1 MTPSHEG
8 VLAVLDVG
16 SSKTRM
22 LVAELHEGSLRYRG
36 HAVAPSAGM
45 RRGIIADLK
54 PATDAINQASVH
66 AEAASQAVIEQC
78 VAGIGGA
85 HVRGVNSQGGIALGS
100 RMREITR
107 EDVRAA
113 ADRARAISL
122 PSDREVL
129 HLLPRHFLLDEV
141 PGIHDPVGMV
151 GHQLEVS
158 LHLATCSAS
167 AHQSLVTCANKAGL
181 EVTETVYEAL
191 AAAES
196 SLSSDERE
204 LGCCLIDIGAG
215 SSELVVYFEGA
226 VVYTA
231 VIPIGGDHFT
241 GDLATGLHLSLPE
254 AEYLKCEYGHAVVTS
269 VPQTSEIEWQPD
281 PEAAD
286 PDSTDPETSDHA
298 GQPGQSSY
306 PGHDGH
312 PRYPDHPGH
321 SRGSIRQ
328 RALAEILEPRA
339 RELFSLIREALR
351 TGAVL
356 EALGSGCVLVGGG
369 ARLAGLLDTA
379 ESILRVPAR
388 IGTPVP
394 LSRMPGE
401 LQQPEYSVLVGLM
414 LYAHRTRTIRAQEDG
429 TLRAKLRSMFAGS
442 I

>member
-1 MTPSHEG
+1 MTPKSNP

-16 SSKTRM
+16 SAHTRM
-22 LVAELHEGSLRYRG
+22 LVAEVQEGSLRYRG
-36 HAVAPSAGM
+36 HGTVPTLGM
-45 RRGIIADLK
+45 RRGVIAELE
-54 PATDAINQASVH
+54 PVTAAIAQASVM
-66 AEAASQAVIEQC
+66 AEAASETVIEQC
-78 VAGIGGA
+78 AAGLGGPQM
-85 HVRGVNSQGGIALGS
+85 RGINSQGGIALGS

-122 PSDREVL
+122 PGDREVL
-129 HLLPRHFLLDEV
+129 HLLPRHFLLDDV
-141 PGIHDPVGMV
+141 AGIHDPVGMV

-158 LHLATCSAS
+158 LHLLTASAS

-181 EVTETVYEAL
+181 SVTETVYEAL

-196 SLSSDERE
+196 TLSADERE

-215 SSELVVYFEGA
+215 STELIVYFEGA

-231 VIPIGGDHFT
+231 AVPVGGDHFT
-241 GDLATGLHLSLPE
+241 NDLAMGLHLPIAE

-269 VPQTSEIEWQPD
+269 ISQSMEIERQGD
-281 PEAAD
+281 E
-286 PDSTDPETSDHA
+286 
-298 GQPGQSSY
+298 G
-306 PGHDGH
+306 
-312 PRYPDHPGH
+312 
-321 SRGSIRQ
+321 GSIRQ

-339 RELFSLIREALR
+339 RELFSLIRESLR
-351 TGAVL
+351 NGAVL

-369 ARLAGLLDTA
+369 AKLAGLLDTA

-394 LSRMPGE
+394 LSRMPAE
-401 LQQPEYSVLVGLM
+401 LQQPEWSASVGLM
-414 LYAHRTRTIRAQEDG
+414 LYAHRTGTMRAREEG
-429 TLRAKLRSMFAGS
+429 SLRAKLRSMFAGS

>member
-1 MTPSHEG
+1 MTPKQEG
-8 VLAVLDVG
+8 ILAVLDVG
-16 SSKTRM
+16 TSKTRV

-36 HAVAPSAGM
+36 HGVAPSAGM
-45 RRGIIADLK
+45 RRGIIAELG
-54 PATDAINQASVH
+54 PATDAINQASVL
-66 AEAASQAVIEQC
+66 AEASAQAVIETC

-85 HVRGVNSQGGIALGS
+85 HVRGVNAQGGIALGS
-100 RMREITR
+100 KMREITR

-113 ADRARAISL
+113 ADRARAIQL
-122 PSDREVL
+122 PSDRQVL

-181 EVTETVYEAL
+181 EVSETVYEAL

-215 SSELVVYFEGA
+215 STELIVYFEGA
-226 VVYTA
+226 VVYSA
-231 VIPIGGDHFT
+231 AIPIGGDHFT
-241 GDLATGLHLSLPE
+241 NDLAVGQRLSLPE

-269 VPQTSEIEWQPD
+269 VSQTSEIEWQPD
-281 PEAAD
+281 EARAVGA
-286 PDSTDPETSDHA
+286 PA
-298 GQPGQSSY
+298 
-306 PGHDGH
+306 
-312 PRYPDHPGH
+312 
-321 SRGSIRQ
+321 RGSIRQ

-339 RELFSLIREALR
+339 RELFGMIRESLR
-351 TGAVL
+351 NGAVL
-356 EALGSGCVLVGGG
+356 EALGLGCVMVGGA
-369 ARLAGLLDTA
+369 ARLPGLQDTA

-388 IGTPVP
+388 MGTPVP
-394 LSRMPGE
+394 LSRMPGA
-401 LQQPEYSVLVGLM
+401 LQQPEFSVLVGLM
-414 LYAHRTRTIRAQEDG
+414 LYANRTNTMRAQEEG
-429 TLRAKLRSMFAGS
+429 TLRAKLRAMFAGS

>member
-1 MTPSHEG
+1 MTQRGEE
-8 VLAVLDVG
+8 VLSVLDVG
-16 SSKTRM
+16 SGSVRM

-36 HAVAPSAGM
+36 HGIARSAGM
-45 RRGIIADLK
+45 RRGIIADLQ
-54 PATDAINQASVH
+54 PVTDAINQASVA
-66 AEAASQAVIEQC
+66 AEASAQVVIEKC
-78 VAGIGGA
+78 VAGLGGA
-85 HVRGVNSQGGIALGS
+85 HVRGVNSQGGITLGS
-100 RMREITR
+100 SAKMREITR

-158 LHLATCSAS
+158 LHLLTCSAS

-204 LGCCLIDIGAG
+204 LGCCLLDIGAG
-215 SSELVVYFEGA
+215 STELIVYFEGA

-231 VIPIGGDHFT
+231 VVPIGGDHFT
-241 GDLATGLHLSLPE
+241 NDLAVGLHLSIPQ
-254 AEYLKCEYGHAVVTS
+254 AESLKCEYGHAVVTS
-269 VPQTSEIEWQPD
+269 VSQSSEIDWHGEGPA
-281 PEAAD
+281 P
-286 PDSTDPETSDHA
+286 A
-298 GQPGQSSY
+298 G
-306 PGHDGH
+306 
-312 PRYPDHPGH
+312 
-321 SRGSIRQ
+321 GSIRQ

-339 RELFSLIREALR
+339 RELFGLLRETLR
-351 TGAVL
+351 NGAVL

-369 ARLAGLLDTA
+369 ARMPGLLDTA

-401 LQQPEYSVLVGLM
+401 LQQPEFASLVGLM
-414 LYAHRTRTIRAQEDG
+414 LYAHRTGLARAQEEG
-429 TLRAKLRSMFAGS
+429 SLRAKLRSIFAGS

>member
-1 MTPSHEG
+1 MTPKQEG

-16 SSKTRM
+16 TSKTRV

-36 HAVAPSAGM
+36 HGIAPSAGM
-45 RRGIIADLK
+45 RRGIIAELQ
-54 PATDAINQASVH
+54 PAADAINQASVL
-66 AEAASQAVIEQC
+66 AEASSQAVIEQC

-100 RMREITR
+100 KMREITR

-122 PSDREVL
+122 PSDRQVL

-158 LHLATCSAS
+158 LHLATCSSS
-167 AHQSLVTCANKAGL
+167 AHQSLVTCANRAGL
-181 EVTETVYEAL
+181 EVSETVYEAL

-196 SLSSDERE
+196 SLSPDERE

-215 SSELVVYFEGA
+215 STELIVYFEGA
-226 VVYTA
+226 VVYSA
-231 VIPIGGDHFT
+231 AIPIGGDHFT
-241 GDLATGLHLSLPE
+241 NDLAVGQHLTLPE

-269 VPQTSEIEWQPD
+269 VSQTSEIEWEPG
-281 PEAAD
+281 EAG
-286 PDSTDPETSDHA
+286 P
-298 GQPGQSSY
+298 
-306 PGHDGH
+306 
-312 PRYPDHPGH
+312 

-339 RELFSLIREALR
+339 RELFGLIRESLR
-351 TGAVL
+351 NGAVL

-369 ARLAGLLDTA
+369 SRLPGLLDTA

-394 LSRMPGE
+394 LSRMPSA
-401 LQQPEYSVLVGLM
+401 LQQPEFSVLVGLL
-414 LYAHRTRTIRAQEDG
+414 LYAHRTNTLRAQEEG
-429 TLRAKLRSMFAGS
+429 TLRAKLRAMFAGS

>member
-1 MTPSHEG
+1 MTPSPTMPIKDREDA
-8 VLAVLDVG
+8 VIAVLDVG
-16 SSKTRM
+16 TSKTRM
-22 LVAELHEGSLRYRG
+22 LVAELHDGSLRYRG
-36 HAVAPSAGM
+36 HGIAPSAGM
-45 RRGIIADLK
+45 RRGIIAELK
-54 PATDAINQASVH
+54 PATDAINQASVL
-66 AEAASQAVIEQC
+66 AEASSQTVIERC
-78 VAGIGGA
+78 IAGIGGA

-100 RMREITR
+100 KMREITR

-122 PSDREVL
+122 PGDRQVL

-158 LHLATCSAS
+158 LHLATCSTS

-181 EVTETVYEAL
+181 EVQETVYEAL
-191 AAAES
+191 AAAEA
-196 SLSSDERE
+196 SLSPDERE

-215 SSELVVYFEGA
+215 STELIVYFEGA
-226 VVYTA
+226 VVYSA
-231 VIPIGGDHFT
+231 AIGIGGDHFT
-241 GDLATGLHLSLPE
+241 NDLAVGQHLSLPE

-269 VPQTSEIEWQPD
+269 VSQSSEIEWEPD
-281 PEAAD
+281 E
-286 PDSTDPETSDHA
+286 SETA
-298 GQPGQSSY
+298 GRP
-306 PGHDGH
+306 
-312 PRYPDHPGH
+312 
-321 SRGSIRQ
+321 RGSIRQ

-339 RELFSLIREALR
+339 RELFGLIRESLR

-369 ARLAGLLDTA
+369 SRMPGLLDTA

-394 LSRMPGE
+394 LSRMPSA
-401 LQQPEYSVLVGLM
+401 LQQPEFAVLVGLV
-414 LYAHRTRTIRAQEDG
+414 LYAHRTNTLRAQEQG
-429 TLRAKLRSMFAGS
+429 SLRAKLKAMFAGS

>member
-1 MTPSHEG
+1 MTPKANPL
-8 VLAVLDVG
+8 LAVLDVG
-16 SSKTRM
+16 SSRTRM
-22 LVAELHEGSLRYRG
+22 LVAESHEGSLRYRG
-36 HAVAPSAGM
+36 HGEAPSAGI
-45 RRGIIADLK
+45 RRGVIADLA
-54 PATDAINQASVH
+54 PATNAVNQASVA
-66 AEAASQAVIEQC
+66 AEASSQAVLEQC
-78 VAGIGGA
+78 VAGLGGG

-100 RMREITR
+100 VSKMREITR

-122 PSDREVL
+122 PGDREII

-158 LHLATCSAS
+158 LHMVTASAS

-181 EVTETVYEAL
+181 AVTETVYEAL

-196 SLSSDERE
+196 TLSADERE

-215 SSELVVYFEGA
+215 STELIVYFEGA
-226 VVYTA
+226 VVYSAA
-231 VIPIGGDHFT
+231 VPLGGDHFT
-241 GDLATGLHLSLPE
+241 NDLAVGQHLGIPE

-269 VPQTSEIEWQPD
+269 VSQTNEIAWNGEGP
-281 PEAAD
+281 A
-286 PDSTDPETSDHA
+286 
-298 GQPGQSSY
+298 
-306 PGHDGH
+306 
-312 PRYPDHPGH
+312 
-321 SRGSIRQ
+321 RGSIRQ

-339 RELFSLIREALR
+339 RELFSMIRESLR
-351 TGAVL
+351 NGAVL

-369 ARLAGLLDTA
+369 AKLAGMLDTA
-379 ESILRVPAR
+379 ESVLRVPAR

-401 LQQPEYSVLVGLM
+401 LQQPEFCALVGLM
-414 LYAHRTRTIRAQEDG
+414 LYAHRTGAMRAEQEG
-429 TLRAKLRSMFAGS
+429 SLRARLRGMFAGS

>member
-1 MTPSHEG
+1 MTPKAEG

-16 SSKTRM
+16 SAKTRM

-54 PATDAINQASVH
+54 PATEAINQASVG
-66 AEAASQAVIEQC
+66 AESAAQAVIEQC
-78 VAGIGGA
+78 VAGLGGV

-100 RMREITR
+100 AAKMREITR

-122 PSDREVL
+122 PGDREVL

-158 LHLATCSAS
+158 LHLVTASAS
-167 AHQSLVTCANKAGL
+167 AHQRLVSCANKAGL
-181 EVTETVYEAL
+181 SVSETVYEAL

-196 SLSSDERE
+196 SISSDERE
-204 LGCCLIDIGAG
+204 LGVCLIDIGAG
-215 SSELVVYFEGA
+215 SSELIVYFEGS

-231 VIPIGGDHFT
+231 VVPIGGDHFT
-241 GDLATGLHLSLPE
+241 NDLAVGQHLSIPE

-269 VPQTSEIEWQPD
+269 VSQSSEIEWDGSGP
-281 PEAAD
+281 
-286 PDSTDPETSDHA
+286 
-298 GQPGQSSY
+298 GQTLGQSS
-306 PGHDGH
+306 GQT
-312 PRYPDHPGH
+312 
-321 SRGSIRQ
+321 RGSIRQ

-339 RELFSLIREALR
+339 RELFSLIRESLR

-369 ARLAGLLDTA
+369 AKLAGLLDTA

-388 IGTPVP
+388 IGTPGP

-401 LQQPEYSVLVGLM
+401 LQQPEYAVLVGLM
-414 LYAHRTRTIRAQEDG
+414 LYAHRTGQLRAEQEG
-429 TLRAKLRSMFAGS
+429 SLRAKLRAMFAGS

>member
-1 MTPSHEG
+1 MTPKQEG

-16 SSKTRM
+16 TSKTRV

-36 HAVAPSAGM
+36 HGIAPSAGM
-45 RRGIIADLK
+45 RRGIIAELQ
-54 PATDAINQASVH
+54 PAADAINQASVL
-66 AEAASQAVIEQC
+66 AEASAQAVIEQC

-100 RMREITR
+100 KMREITR

-122 PSDREVL
+122 PSDRQVL

-158 LHLATCSAS
+158 LHLATCSSS
-167 AHQSLVTCANKAGL
+167 AHQSLVTCANRAGL
-181 EVTETVYEAL
+181 EVSETVYEAL

-196 SLSSDERE
+196 SLSPDERE

-215 SSELVVYFEGA
+215 STELIVYFEGA
-226 VVYTA
+226 VVYSA
-231 VIPIGGDHFT
+231 AIPIGGDHFT
-241 GDLATGLHLSLPE
+241 NDLAVGQHLTLPE

-269 VPQTSEIEWQPD
+269 VSQTSEIEW
-281 PEAAD
+281 EAD
-286 PDSTDPETSDHA
+286 EA
-298 GQPGQSSY
+298 GP
-306 PGHDGH
+306 
-312 PRYPDHPGH
+312 

-339 RELFSLIREALR
+339 RELFGLIRESLR
-351 TGAVL
+351 NGAVL

-369 ARLAGLLDTA
+369 SRLPGLLDTA

-394 LSRMPGE
+394 LSRMPSA
-401 LQQPEYSVLVGLM
+401 LQQPEFSVLVGLL
-414 LYAHRTRTIRAQEDG
+414 LYAHRTNTLRAQEEG
-429 TLRAKLRSMFAGS
+429 TLRAKLRAMFAGS

>member
-1 MTPSHEG
+1 MKPGTEEL
-8 VLAVLDVG
+8 LAVLDVG
-16 SSKTRM
+16 SSQTRM

-36 HAVAPSAGM
+36 HGVAPTSGI

-54 PATDAINQASVH
+54 PATESINQASVA
-66 AEAASQAVIEQC
+66 AEAASQTVIETC
-78 VAGIGGA
+78 FAGLGGP
-85 HVRGVNSQGGIALGS
+85 HVRGVNSQGGITLGS
-100 RMREITR
+100 KMREITR

-158 LHLATCSAS
+158 LHLLTGSAS

-196 SLSSDERE
+196 SISADERE

-215 SSELVVYFEGA
+215 STELIVYFEGA

-231 VIPIGGDHFT
+231 VVPVGGDHFT
-241 GDLATGLHLSLPE
+241 NDLAVGQHLGIPE
-254 AEYLKCEYGHAVVTS
+254 AEYLKREYGHAVVTAVS
-269 VPQTSEIEWQPD
+269 QNSEIEWQGD
-281 PEAAD
+281 PSGT
-286 PDSTDPETSDHA
+286 P
-298 GQPGQSSY
+298 
-306 PGHDGH
+306 
-312 PRYPDHPGH
+312 
-321 SRGSIRQ
+321 RGSIRQ

-339 RELFSLIREALR
+339 RELFSLIRETLR

-369 ARLAGLLDTA
+369 ARLAGMLDTA

-388 IGTPVP
+388 LGAPVP

-401 LQQPEYSVLVGLM
+401 LQQPEYAVLVGLM
-414 LYAHRTRTIRAQEDG
+414 LYAHRTSLARAQSEG
-429 TLRAKLRSMFAGS
+429 SLRARLRSMFAGS

>member
-1 MTPSHEG
+1 MTPKPEG

-16 SSKTRM
+16 SAKTRM

-36 HAVAPSAGM
+36 HAIAPSAGM

-54 PATDAINQASVH
+54 PATESINQASVM
-66 AEAASQAVIEQC
+66 AEAAAQAVIEQC
-78 VAGIGGA
+78 VAGIGGV
-85 HVRGVNSQGGIALGS
+85 HVQGFNSQGGIALGS
-100 RMREITR
+100 AVKMREITR

-113 ADRARAISL
+113 ADRARAIPL
-122 PSDREVL
+122 AGDREVL

-158 LHLATCSAS
+158 LHLVTASAS

-191 AAAES
+191 AGAES
-196 SLSSDERE
+196 SLSADERE
-204 LGCCLIDIGAG
+204 LGVCLIDIGAG
-215 SSELVVYFEGA
+215 STELIVYFEGA

-231 VIPIGGDHFT
+231 VVPIGGDHFT
-241 GDLATGLHLSLPE
+241 NDLAVGRHLSIPE
-254 AEYLKCEYGHAVVTS
+254 AEYLKCEYGHAVVTAVS
-269 VPQTSEIEWQPD
+269 QTSEIEWQGENRGP
-281 PEAAD
+281 A
-286 PDSTDPETSDHA
+286 
-298 GQPGQSSY
+298 
-306 PGHDGH
+306 
-312 PRYPDHPGH
+312 
-321 SRGSIRQ
+321 RGSIRQ

-339 RELFSLIREALR
+339 RELFSLVRESLR

-369 ARLAGLLDTA
+369 AKLAGLLDTA

-388 IGTPVP
+388 IGLPMP

-401 LQQPEYSVLVGLM
+401 LQQPEYAVLVGLM
-414 LYAHRTRTIRAQEDG
+414 LYAHRTGQLRAEQDG
-429 TLRAKLRSMFAGS
+429 TLRAKLRAMFAGS

>member
-1 MTPSHEG
+1 MNPKGEE

-16 SSKTRM
+16 SAKTRM

-36 HAVAPSAGM
+36 HGIAPTAGM

-54 PATDAINQASVH
+54 PATEAINQASVL

-78 VAGIGGA
+78 VAGIGGG
-85 HVRGVNSQGGIALGS
+85 HVSGVNSQGGIALGS
-100 RMREITR
+100 KMREITK

-122 PSDREVL
+122 PGDREVL
-129 HLLPRHFLLDEV
+129 HLLPRHFLLDDV

-181 EVTETVYEAL
+181 QVTETVYEAL

-196 SLSSDERE
+196 TLSSDERE
-204 LGCCLIDIGAG
+204 LGTCLIDIGAG
-215 SSELVVYFEGA
+215 STELIVYFEGA

-241 GDLATGLHLSLPE
+241 NDLAVGQHLGIPE
-254 AEYLKCEYGHAVVTS
+254 AEYLKCEYGHAVVTAIS
-269 VPQTSEIEWQPD
+269 ESIEIEWQG
-281 PEAAD
+281 E
-286 PDSTDPETSDHA
+286 ETS
-298 GQPGQSSY
+298 QP
-306 PGHDGH
+306 
-312 PRYPDHPGH
+312 
-321 SRGSIRQ
+321 RGSIRQ

-339 RELFSLIREALR
+339 RELFSLIRESLR

-369 ARLAGLLDTA
+369 ARLAGMLDTA

-401 LQQPEYSVLVGLM
+401 LQQPEYAVLVGLM
-414 LYAHRTRTIRAQEDG
+414 LYAHRTGTIRAQGQG
-429 TLRAKLRSMFAGS
+429 TLRARLRSMFAGS

>member
-1 MTPSHEG
+1 MTPRQEG

-16 SSKTRM
+16 SAKTRM

-36 HAVAPSAGM
+36 HAVAPSAGV
-45 RRGIIADLK
+45 RRGVIAELK
-54 PATDAINQASVH
+54 PVTEAINQASVM
-66 AEAASQAVIEQC
+66 AEAAAQVVIEQC
-78 VAGIGGA
+78 VAGIGGS

-100 RMREITR
+100 AAKMREITR

-122 PSDREVL
+122 PGDREVL

-158 LHLATCSAS
+158 LHLVTSSAS

-181 EVTETVYEAL
+181 QVTETVYEAL
-191 AAAES
+191 AGAES
-196 SLSSDERE
+196 SLSADERE
-204 LGCCLIDIGAG
+204 LGVCLIDIGAG
-215 SSELVVYFEGA
+215 STELIVYFEGA

-231 VIPIGGDHFT
+231 AIPVGGDHFT
-241 GDLATGLHLSLPE
+241 NDLAMGLHLNIPQ
-254 AEYLKCEYGHAVVTS
+254 AESLKCEYGHAVVTS
-269 VPQTSEIEWQPD
+269 VSQSSEIEWHGEGP
-281 PEAAD
+281 A
-286 PDSTDPETSDHA
+286 
-298 GQPGQSSY
+298 PGF
-306 PGHDGH
+306 GMTG
-312 PRYPDHPGH
+312 
-321 SRGSIRQ
+321 GSIRQ

-339 RELFSLIREALR
+339 RELFSLVRESLR

-369 ARLAGLLDTA
+369 AKLAGLLDTA

-388 IGTPVP
+388 VGTPVP

-414 LYAHRTRTIRAQEDG
+414 LYAHRTGQLRAEQEG
-429 TLRAKLRSMFAGS
+429 TLRAKLRTMFAGS

>member
-1 MTPSHEG
+1 MTPKGEG
-8 VLAVLDVG
+8 LLAVLDVG
-16 SSKTRM
+16 SAKTRM

-45 RRGIIADLK
+45 RRGIIADLQ
-54 PATDAINQASVH
+54 PATEAINQASVG
-66 AEAASQAVIEQC
+66 AESAAQAVIEQC
-78 VAGIGGA
+78 VAGLGGV

-100 RMREITR
+100 AAKMREITR

-122 PSDREVL
+122 PGDREVL

-158 LHLATCSAS
+158 LHLVTASAS
-167 AHQSLVTCANKAGL
+167 AHQSLVTCCNKAGL
-181 EVTETVYEAL
+181 SVSETVYEAL

-196 SLSSDERE
+196 SISSDERE
-204 LGCCLIDIGAG
+204 LGVCLIDIGAG
-215 SSELVVYFEGA
+215 STELIVYFEGS

-231 VIPIGGDHFT
+231 VVPIGGDHFT
-241 GDLATGLHLSLPE
+241 NDLAMGQHLSIPE

-269 VPQTSEIEWQPD
+269 VSQSSEIEWD
-281 PEAAD
+281 
-286 PDSTDPETSDHA
+286 
-298 GQPGQSSY
+298 GSS
-306 PGHDGH
+306 
-312 PRYPDHPGH
+312 
-321 SRGSIRQ
+321 SVQTRGSIRQ

-339 RELFSLIREALR
+339 RELFSLIRESLR

-369 ARLAGLLDTA
+369 AKLAGLLDTA

-414 LYAHRTRTIRAQEDG
+414 LYAHRTGQLRAEQEG
-429 TLRAKLRSMFAGS
+429 SLRAKLRAMFAGS

>member
-1 MTPSHEG
+1 MTPSQEG

-16 SSKTRM
+16 SAKTRM

-36 HAVAPSAGM
+36 HAVAPSAGI
-45 RRGIIADLK
+45 RRGVIAELK
-54 PATDAINQASVH
+54 PVTEAINQASVL

-78 VAGIGGA
+78 VAGIGGP
-85 HVRGVNSQGGIALGS
+85 HVRGINSQGGIALGS
-100 RMREITR
+100 KMREITR

-122 PSDREVL
+122 PGDREVL

-204 LGCCLIDIGAG
+204 LGTCLIDIGAG
-215 SSELVVYFEGA
+215 STELVVYFEGA

-241 GDLATGLHLSLPE
+241 NDLATGQHLSIPE
-254 AEYLKCEYGHAVVTS
+254 AEYLKCEYGHAVVTAIS
-269 VPQTSEIEWQPD
+269 QTSEIEWQPD
-281 PEAAD
+281 ENEGGP
-286 PDSTDPETSDHA
+286 
-298 GQPGQSSY
+298 
-306 PGHDGH
+306 
-312 PRYPDHPGH
+312 

-401 LQQPEYSVLVGLM
+401 LQQPEYAVLVGLM
-414 LYAHRTRTIRAQEDG
+414 LYAHRTHTMRAQEDG
-429 TLRAKLRSMFAGS
+429 TLRAKLRAMFAGS

>member
-1 MTPSHEG
+1 MTPSPSTPAQNREDS
-8 VLAVLDVG
+8 VIAVLDVG
-16 SSKTRM
+16 TSKIRM

-36 HAVAPSAGM
+36 HGIAPSAGM
-45 RRGIIADLK
+45 RRGIIAELK
-54 PATDAINQASVH
+54 PATDAINQASVL
-66 AEAASQAVIEQC
+66 AEASSQTVIEGC
-78 VAGIGGA
+78 IAGIGGA
-85 HVRGVNSQGGIALGS
+85 HIRGVNSQGGIALGS
-100 RMREITR
+100 KMREITR

-122 PSDREVL
+122 PGDRQVL

-181 EVTETVYEAL
+181 EVQETVYEAL
-191 AAAES
+191 AAAEA
-196 SLSSDERE
+196 SLSPDERE

-215 SSELVVYFEGA
+215 STELIVYFEGA
-226 VVYTA
+226 VVYSA
-231 VIPIGGDHFT
+231 AIPIGGDHFT
-241 GDLATGLHLSLPE
+241 NDLAVGQHLSLTE

-269 VPQTSEIEWQPD
+269 VSQSSEIEWEPD
-281 PEAAD
+281 EQNDSKNPNDSSAAAR
-286 PDSTDPETSDHA
+286 P
-298 GQPGQSSY
+298 
-306 PGHDGH
+306 
-312 PRYPDHPGH
+312 
-321 SRGSIRQ
+321 RGSIRQ

-339 RELFSLIREALR
+339 RELFGLIRESLR

-394 LSRMPGE
+394 LSRMPAA
-401 LQQPEYSVLVGLM
+401 LQQPEFAALVGLV
-414 LYAHRTRTIRAQEDG
+414 LYAHRTNTLRAQEQG
-429 TLRAKLRSMFAGS
+429 SLRAKLKAMFAGS

>member
-1 MTPSHEG
+1 MTPKAEG

-16 SSKTRM
+16 SAKTRM

-36 HAVAPSAGM
+36 HAVAPSSGM

-54 PATDAINQASVH
+54 PATESINQASVM
-66 AEAASQAVIEQC
+66 AEAAAQAVIEQC
-78 VAGIGGA
+78 VAGIGGS
-85 HVRGVNSQGGIALGS
+85 HLQGVNSQGGIALGS
-100 RMREITR
+100 AAKMREITR

-122 PSDREVL
+122 PGDREVL

-158 LHLATCSAS
+158 LHLVTASAS

-191 AAAES
+191 AGAES
-196 SLSSDERE
+196 SLSPDERE
-204 LGCCLIDIGAG
+204 LGVCLIDIGAG
-215 SSELVVYFEGA
+215 STELIVYFEGA

-231 VIPIGGDHFT
+231 VVPVGGDHFT
-241 GDLATGLHLSLPE
+241 NDLAVGQHLSIPE
-254 AEYLKCEYGHAVVTS
+254 AEYLKCEYGHAVVTAIS
-269 VPQTSEIEWQPD
+269 QASEIEWQGG
-281 PEAAD
+281 EA
-286 PDSTDPETSDHA
+286 
-298 GQPGQSSY
+298 
-306 PGHDGH
+306 
-312 PRYPDHPGH
+312 
-321 SRGSIRQ
+321 RGSIRQ

-339 RELFSLIREALR
+339 RELFSLVRESLR

-369 ARLAGLLDTA
+369 AKLAGLLDTA

-401 LQQPEYSVLVGLM
+401 LQQPEYAVLVGLM
-414 LYAHRTRTIRAQEDG
+414 LYAHRTGQLRAEQEG
-429 TLRAKLRSMFAGS
+429 SLRAKLRAMFAGS

>member
-1 MTPSHEG
+1 MTPAGEEI
-8 VLAVLDVG
+8 LAVLDMG
-16 SSKTRM
+16 SAQTRM

-36 HAVAPSAGM
+36 HGIAPSGGL
-45 RRGIIADLK
+45 RRGVIADLK
-54 PATDAINQASVH
+54 PATEAINAASVA
-66 AEAASQAVIEQC
+66 AEAASQTVVEKC
-78 VAGIGGA
+78 VAGLGGP

-158 LHLATCSAS
+158 LHLVTSSAS
-167 AHQSLVTCANKAGL
+167 AHQSLVTAANKAGL
-181 EVTETVYEAL
+181 EVSETVYEAL

-196 SLSSDERE
+196 SLSADERE
-204 LGCCLIDIGAG
+204 LGCCLLDIGAG
-215 SSELVVYFEGA
+215 STELIVYFEGA

-231 VIPIGGDHFT
+231 VVPIGGEHFT
-241 GDLATGLHLSLPE
+241 NDLAVGQHLSIPE

-269 VPQTSEIEWQPD
+269 VSQSSEIEWQGD
-281 PEAAD
+281 PNA
-286 PDSTDPETSDHA
+286 P
-298 GQPGQSSY
+298 
-306 PGHDGH
+306 
-312 PRYPDHPGH
+312 

-339 RELFSLIREALR
+339 RELFSLIRETLR

-356 EALGSGCVLVGGG
+356 EALGAGCVLVGGG
-369 ARLAGLLDTA
+369 ARLPGMLDTA

-388 IGTPVP
+388 LGAPVP

-401 LQQPEYSVLVGLM
+401 MQQPEYAVLVGLL
-414 LYAHRTRTIRAQEDG
+414 LYAHRTGLARAQQEG
-429 TLRAKLRSMFAGS
+429 SLRAKLRSMFAGS

>member
-16 SSKTRM
+16 SAKTRM

-66 AEAASQAVIEQC
+66 AEAAAQAVIEQC

-254 AEYLKCEYGHAVVTS
+254 SEYLKCEYGHAVVTS
-269 VPQTSEIEWQPD
+269 VPQSSEIEWQPD
-281 PEAAD
+281 ADEADD
-286 PDSTDPETSDHA
+286 PDAPASQDDSGYP
-298 GQPGQSSY
+298 GQPHY
-306 PGHDGH
+306 PSH
-312 PRYPDHPGH
+312 H

-401 LQQPEYSVLVGLM
+401 LQQPEYAVLVGLM

-429 TLRAKLRSMFAGS
+429 TLRAKLRAMFAGS

>member
-1 MTPSHEG
+1 MTPKADSL
-8 VLAVLDVG
+8 LAVLDFG
-16 SSKTRM
+16 SAKTRM

-36 HAVAPSAGM
+36 HAAVPSAGM
-45 RRGIIADLK
+45 RRGIIADLQ
-54 PATDAINQASVH
+54 PATEAINQASVG

-78 VAGIGGA
+78 VAGLGGV

-100 RMREITR
+100 AAKMREITR

-122 PSDREVL
+122 PGDREVL

-158 LHLATCSAS
+158 LHLVTASAS
-167 AHQSLVTCANKAGL
+167 AHQSLVTCCNKAGL
-181 EVTETVYEAL
+181 SVSETVYEAL

-196 SLSSDERE
+196 TLSSDERE
-204 LGCCLIDIGAG
+204 LGVCLIDIGAG
-215 SSELVVYFEGA
+215 STELIVYFEGA

-231 VIPIGGDHFT
+231 VVPVGGAHFT
-241 GDLATGLHLSLPE
+241 HALAVGEHLGIPE

-269 VPQTSEIEWQPD
+269 VSQSSEIEW
-281 PEAAD
+281 
-286 PDSTDPETSDHA
+286 
-298 GQPGQSSY
+298 
-306 PGHDGH
+306 DGSAL
-312 PRYPDHPGH
+312 PSVQTTGRA
-321 SRGSIRQ
+321 RGSIRQ

-339 RELFSLIREALR
+339 RELFSLIRESLR

-356 EALGSGCVLVGGG
+356 EALGAGCVLVGGG
-369 ARLAGLLDTA
+369 AKLAGLLDTA

-401 LQQPEYSVLVGLM
+401 LQQPEYAVLVGLM
-414 LYAHRTRTIRAQEDG
+414 LYAHRTGQLRAEQEG
-429 TLRAKLRSMFAGS
+429 SLRAKLRAMFAGS

>member
-1 MTPSHEG
+1 MTPKAEG
-8 VLAVLDVG
+8 VIAVLDVG
-16 SSKTRM
+16 SAKTRM

-54 PATDAINQASVH
+54 PATESINQASVM
-66 AEAASQAVIEQC
+66 AEAAAQSVIEQC
-78 VAGIGGA
+78 VAGIGGS
-85 HVRGVNSQGGIALGS
+85 HVQGINSQGGIALGS
-100 RMREITR
+100 AAKMREITR

-122 PSDREVL
+122 PGDREVL

-158 LHLATCSAS
+158 LHLVTASAS

-191 AAAES
+191 AGAES

-204 LGCCLIDIGAG
+204 LGVCLIDIGAG
-215 SSELVVYFEGA
+215 STELVVYFEGA
-226 VVYTA
+226 VVYTS
-231 VIPIGGDHFT
+231 VVPIGGDHFT
-241 GDLATGLHLSLPE
+241 NDLAIGQHLSIPE
-254 AEYLKCEYGHAVVTS
+254 AEYLKCEYGHAVVTAIS
-269 VPQTSEIEWQPD
+269 QSSEIEWQGGEDDGPY
-281 PEAAD
+281 
-286 PDSTDPETSDHA
+286 
-298 GQPGQSSY
+298 PGQT
-306 PGHDGH
+306 
-312 PRYPDHPGH
+312 
-321 SRGSIRQ
+321 RGSIRQ

-339 RELFSLIREALR
+339 RELFSLIRGSLR

-356 EALGSGCVLVGGG
+356 DALGSGCVLVGGG
-369 ARLAGLLDTA
+369 AKLAGLLDTA

-401 LQQPEYSVLVGLM
+401 LQQPEYAVLVGLM
-414 LYAHRTRTIRAQEDG
+414 LYAHRTGQLRAEQEG
-429 TLRAKLRSMFAGS
+429 TLRAKLRAMFAGS